1 MDSRS
6 SEMLRQTTCGLGER
20 IGNLPGGTPVPRGL
34 NEGGSRMKK
43 ALVGMTL
50 AAMLLA
56 SGCGTFG
63 SSGNSD
69 YWDAANVARGN
80 AADYADDLD
89 VAAAETRKAV
99 EAAEKTRAAAME
111 AADARRQDALGAAEY
126 RLQAA
131 RESAA
136 DSNAV
141 EAAEIAYTIAVEAA
155 QDRYNTAVDPVR
167 DVEAKW
173 SAVVLLATVAREANV
188 TAAKAIEARDV
199 YMSVLGDGTDMT
211 DMATAAA
218 EASRRAV
225 EASDAIYAAR
235 VAEAA
240 YRAAAREVGI
250 GTEE

>member
-1 MDSRS
+1 
-6 SEMLRQTTCGLGER
+6 MLAT
-20 IGNLPGGTPVPRGL
+20 
-34 NEGGSRMKK
+34 
-43 ALVGMTL
+43 
-50 AAMLLA
+50 
-56 SGCGTFG
+56 GCGSFG
-63 SSGNSD
+63 TSGNSD
-69 YWDAANVARGN
+69 YWDAANVARVN
-80 AADYADDLD
+80 AVDYADDLD

-111 AADARRQDALGAAEY
+111 AADTRRQDALESAED

-131 RESAA
+131 RESAE
-136 DSNAV
+136 DSDAV
-141 EAAEIAYTIAVEAA
+141 EAAEKVYTTAVEAAREAYSAAEETA
-155 QDRYNTAVDPVR
+155 QDRYNAAVDPVR
-167 DVEAKW
+167 DVEEKW
-173 SAVVLLATVAREANV
+173 SAVVLSATVAHEANV

-199 YMSVLGDGTDMT
+199 YMSVLGDGTEMT